1 MEQLVFSLRMLR
13 GIIMSFQLHSMAPEW
28 QPEDISNVSQQ
39 MAPTIAEWVAEQRK
53 ETNRYL
59 IKAGKG
65 TEN

>member
-1 MEQLVFSLRMLR
+1 
-13 GIIMSFQLHSMAPEW
+13 
-28 QPEDISNVSQQ
+28 